1 MGESITAR
9 ILLYERKKRRYH
21 KLEKRT
27 FSVPNISCGHCTM
40 TIENELGE
48 LDGVKAVKGDAQN
61 KTVTVEWDSPTTL
74 QNLKDTL
81 NEINYPAV

>member
-1 MGESITAR
+1 
-9 ILLYERKKRRYH
+9 
-21 KLEKRT
+21 
-27 FSVPNISCGHCTM
+27 M